1 MVKQILR
8 KTIALFLVMV
18 MTMGNVILIG
28 TNVYAAFEELEQ
40 QKTESSDK
48 NVSFDTYFQV
58 GNNRVHG
65 VTLDAKQEAYFNFE
79 VKVGNGFLKDST
91 ISLNNANFEIESI
104 EAQSI
109 DGIVKKSTANTIEL
123 NQINSNKTVT
133 ISAKIKMGHPEYVE
147 TNYCQR
153 ETTATFVS
161 NYTNIKGK
169 ENTINAQINVGI
181 SWITNELQT
190 SIDSNVQK
198 YMQFGNKAVIETKI
212 TSTLNENVL
221 PIKNTNIKVTV
232 PKVGENL
239 PEEVRVHAIS
249 TKATNGITN
258 GESFNADNWNYN
270 SESGELTINVENT
283 ANQEGKVAWKNGTD
297 EYIVTYIYETTE
309 TIPAIDIKAQ
319 NTITTYTEA
328 TAENSIEKTEAIAL
342 NGNYVDYGITG
353 TEKVSKG
360 YIYANSVYETNYN
373 EKIIAN
379 ISYKDATEGLVFTKD
394 VEAYNTDNGKIAAD
408 TYYKNTI
415 ISKSNFEKILG
426 QEGQIKIFNG
436 ETLLGTI
443 DKNTQPDENGN
454 LVYNYTANYNTI
466 RIETTKPVE
475 EGIINIENNKAIAA
489 TSSYNYE
496 TQKIIRNIE
505 TTLIGT
511 SANQE
516 AQTQTAITN
525 LEETTTKAHVEI
537 GTPNLSTV
545 VTNENVEIRAILE
558 ADDITDDL
566 YKNPTVRIELPEE
579 VENINVKSANVLFGD
594 GFQISS
600 IGIESNRILH
610 IALAGEQTQYIT
622 DNNKGITVIINADI
636 NVRKTATTAEK
647 QIIMNI
653 TNEKAISL
661 ENEGVSA
668 TPLNIVAPKG
678 VITLNSA
685 KNTLTGEAGTSSGE
699 NKKEIEL
706 QRKAKEQIVQYTNTV
721 INNNGGTI
729 ANLKILGTIPS
740 KGDKYGS
747 TIDTKF
753 ASNVESVE
761 GLDITVY
768 YSENINATTDLNNA
782 ENGWKAEIT
791 ENSKVYLVEVNSAV
805 KQGQELNFTYSVD
818 LGENLEYG
826 VKAISSY
833 KVEYT
838 EGTGAENQLASLDN
852 ANLAKYAVAE
862 AEQDQTTPTET
873 AEATPVT
880 LSTGEGAILEAS
892 LSNDAAETVD
902 VDDVITYTVKVKNT
916 GSIVAENLK
925 AQIKVPDG
933 SCYVVREKVD
943 NYNEE
948 YVEKE
953 DKTITKEIEKV
964 EPGQTVSISFNLKA
978 KEEKSIE
985 VDADILN
992 ETEKY
997 CTTNT
1002 VSIKIEKMDFTV
1014 KMEEIY
1020 TTDGNGGRNLKQQV
1034 NIPILY
1040 VISINNK
1047 NESEK
1052 LKNVTAKIK
1061 IPENVDYS
1069 STVINDEENP
1079 KSVKYDE
1086 NTRELNIKLDDI
1098 EKYSTENQDWMRE
1111 IYLYVIPNNTD
1122 ESYIQAEVTGNKKTV
1137 LSNKCQVAAIPMKV
1151 EVSATAN
1158 KESGYI
1164 TEFEDDIIYTIKMKN
1179 NSEQEISNIDL
1190 EVNLPNEFE
1199 YSTSYINGEEKLLKE
1214 SNDGKTLT
1222 RIGID
1227 LEPGEEYE
1235 VKIVTNVYIEKKIDN
1250 DINLSTKIKI
1260 DKLNFSKEFNYILEK
1275 EHNNNPV
1282 NPDNPDNPD
1291 DNKGTYKISGTAWL
1305 DANKDATITE
1315 AETKIANIPVK
1326 ALDKDGNVKATATT
1340 AEDGT
1345 YTLQGLA
1352 KGTYTVIFEYDSS
1365 KYMLTEYQ
1373 KEGTE
1378 ESKNSKVVDGNY
1390 NGKKV
1395 ATTNNI
1401 TIDNKSIANINIGL
1415 IEGSNFDLSL
1425 NKKVTQISMANTKTT
1440 KTKKYD
1446 TQLAKIDLDYKYINS
1461 TKVAVEYEITVTNEG
1476 DIPGYASKIVDY
1488 LPEGFDFSSELNKD
1502 WYTSGKGIETKALEK
1517 ELINP
1522 GESKTVTLI
1531 LTKSMTENG
1540 NGIYSNTAEI
1550 AEAYNDYAKEDSD
1563 STPGNNQEGEDD
1575 QSSANVILGLKTGG
1589 PITYITLTI
1598 TIMALVSIAAYEINK
1613 RVLKV

>member
-18 MTMGNVILIG
+18 MTMGNVSLIG

-65 VTLDAKQEAYFNFE
+65 VTLDAKQEAYVNFE

-309 TIPAIDIKAQ
+309 TIPAIEIKAQ
-319 NTITTYTEA
+319 NTITTYT
-328 TAENSIEKTEAIAL
+328 
-342 NGNYVDYGITG
+342 
-353 TEKVSKG
+353 
-360 YIYANSVYETNYN
+360 
-373 EKIIAN
+373 
-379 ISYKDATEGLVFTKD
+379 
-394 VEAYNTDNGKIAAD
+394 
-408 TYYKNTI
+408 
-415 ISKSNFEKILG
+415 
-426 QEGQIKIFNG
+426 
-436 ETLLGTI
+436 
-443 DKNTQPDENGN
+443 
-454 LVYNYTANYNTI
+454 
-466 RIETTKPVE
+466 
-475 EGIINIENNKAIAA
+475 
-489 TSSYNYE
+489 
-496 TQKIIRNIE
+496 
-505 TTLIGT
+505 
-511 SANQE
+511 
-516 AQTQTAITN
+516 
-525 LEETTTKAHVEI
+525 
-537 GTPNLSTV
+537 
-545 VTNENVEIRAILE
+545 
-558 ADDITDDL
+558 
-566 YKNPTVRIELPEE
+566 
-579 VENINVKSANVLFGD
+579 
-594 GFQISS
+594 
-600 IGIESNRILH
+600 
-610 IALAGEQTQYIT
+610 
-622 DNNKGITVIINADI
+622 
-636 NVRKTATTAEK
+636 
-647 QIIMNI
+647 
-653 TNEKAISL
+653 
-661 ENEGVSA
+661 
-668 TPLNIVAPKG
+668 
-678 VITLNSA
+678 
-685 KNTLTGEAGTSSGE
+685 
-699 NKKEIEL
+699 
-706 QRKAKEQIVQYTNTV
+706 
-721 INNNGGTI
+721 
-729 ANLKILGTIPS
+729 
-740 KGDKYGS
+740 
-747 TIDTKF
+747 
-753 ASNVESVE
+753 
-761 GLDITVY
+761 
-768 YSENINATTDLNNA
+768 
-782 ENGWKAEIT
+782 
-791 ENSKVYLVEVNSAV
+791 
-805 KQGQELNFTYSVD
+805 
-818 LGENLEYG
+818 
-826 VKAISSY
+826 
-833 KVEYT
+833 VEYT

-1002 VSIKIEKMDFTV
+1002 VSTKIEKMDFTV

-1040 VISINNK
+1040 VI
-1047 NESEK
+1047 
-1052 LKNVTAKIK
+1052 
-1061 IPENVDYS
+1061 
-1069 STVINDEENP
+1069 
-1079 KSVKYDE
+1079 
-1086 NTRELNIKLDDI
+1086 
-1098 EKYSTENQDWMRE
+1098 
-1111 IYLYVIPNNTD
+1111 
-1122 ESYIQAEVTGNKKTV
+1122 
-1137 LSNKCQVAAIPMKV
+1137 
-1151 EVSATAN
+1151 
-1158 KESGYI
+1158 
-1164 TEFEDDIIYTIKMKN
+1164 F
-1179 NSEQEISNIDL
+1179 
-1190 EVNLPNEFE
+1190 
-1199 YSTSYINGEEKLLKE
+1199 
-1214 SNDGKTLT
+1214 
-1222 RIGID
+1222 
-1227 LEPGEEYE
+1227 
-1235 VKIVTNVYIEKKIDN
+1235 IVYR
-1250 DINLSTKIKI
+1250 
-1260 DKLNFSKEFNYILEK
+1260 NYI
-1275 EHNNNPV
+1275 
-1282 NPDNPDNPD
+1282 
-1291 DNKGTYKISGTAWL
+1291 
-1305 DANKDATITE
+1305 
-1315 AETKIANIPVK
+1315 
-1326 ALDKDGNVKATATT
+1326 
-1340 AEDGT
+1340 
-1345 YTLQGLA
+1345 
-1352 KGTYTVIFEYDSS
+1352 
-1365 KYMLTEYQ
+1365 
-1373 KEGTE
+1373 
-1378 ESKNSKVVDGNY
+1378 
-1390 NGKKV
+1390 
-1395 ATTNNI
+1395 
-1401 TIDNKSIANINIGL
+1401 
-1415 IEGSNFDLSL
+1415 
-1425 NKKVTQISMANTKTT
+1425 
-1440 KTKKYD
+1440 
-1446 TQLAKIDLDYKYINS
+1446 
-1461 TKVAVEYEITVTNEG
+1461 
-1476 DIPGYASKIVDY
+1476 
-1488 LPEGFDFSSELNKD
+1488 
-1502 WYTSGKGIETKALEK
+1502 
-1517 ELINP
+1517 
-1522 GESKTVTLI
+1522 
-1531 LTKSMTENG
+1531 
-1540 NGIYSNTAEI
+1540 
-1550 AEAYNDYAKEDSD
+1550 
-1563 STPGNNQEGEDD
+1563 
-1575 QSSANVILGLKTGG
+1575 
-1589 PITYITLTI
+1589 
-1598 TIMALVSIAAYEINK
+1598 
-1613 RVLKV
+1613 